1 MGDTWIPPPSHKL
14 YSVSELQ
21 ALFAGQRLLIL
32 GDSTARQA
40 AMTLFALLNHT
51 TTTTTSGNDH
61 DTVHVPSA
69 VLERDVNLN
78 RNRMTE
84 PCNRPWWKPRR
95 KALANALLQPRQ
107 AICRCT
113 STTTPP
119 SDVTFLR
126 ANCLQD
132 VSTFLASELAHH
144 HHAHHHGS
152 GGRILPH
159 YTLLVLNLG
168 IWHQVQPQH
177 CDAAASG
184 AAVAVSS
191 QHPNTTTTTNR
202 NITTLVQE
210 VHSLIRQVLSVQPSP
225 LHVVW
230 QTSGYALGTSS
241 AEEQPA
247 VQEFNRAVLHHVEHK
262 QQQQQQPHQWHE
274 PASNPGISYVNFAA
288 AIQPKSFD
296 LDRIR
301 GDHPAHYGLAG
312 RLVWIQ
318 LLAHH
323 WDNLQQQQQFQSNR
337 ME

>member
-40 AMTLFALLNHT
+40 AMTLFALFNHT

-61 DTVHVPSA
+61 DPVHVPSA
-69 VLERDVNLN
+69 VLERNVNLN

-107 AICRCT
+107 AICRRT

-119 SDVTFLR
+119 TDVTFLR

-144 HHAHHHGS
+144 HHAHHGS

-159 YTLLVLNLG
+159 FDLLVLNLG

-177 CDAAASG
+177 CDAAA
-184 AAVAVSS
+184 AVAVSS
-191 QHPNTTTTTNR
+191 HPNTTTTTTTNR
-202 NITTLVQE
+202 NITTLVRE

-230 QTSGYALGTSS
+230 QTSGFALGTSS

-247 VQEFNRAVLHHVEHK
+247 VQEFNRAILHHVE
-262 QQQQQQPHQWHE
+262 HQWHE
-274 PASNPGISYVNFAA
+274 PASNPGISYVDFAA
-288 AIQPKSFD
+288 AIEPKSFH

-323 WDNLQQQQQFQSNR
+323 WNNLQQQQQFQSNR